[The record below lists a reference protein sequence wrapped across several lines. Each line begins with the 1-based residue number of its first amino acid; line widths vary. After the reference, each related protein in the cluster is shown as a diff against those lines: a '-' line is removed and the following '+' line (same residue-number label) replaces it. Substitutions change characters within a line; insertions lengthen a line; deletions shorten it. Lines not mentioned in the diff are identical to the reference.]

1 MGVKIGLLDV
11 VEGKWDNTNKLCEL
25 WRAQVCVCISSSD
38 AVAVS
43 EELVQADSACSCGQW
58 NESICPMLE
67 HPHEHVS
74 LAGTDQAQAGQ
85 ILQGG
90 LSAG

>member
-1 MGVKIGLLDV
+1 MWWRESGTTQ
-11 VEGKWDNTNKLCEL
+11 TNYVSYGEHKC
-25 WRAQVCVCISSSD
+25 VCVCISSSD

-58 NESICPMLE
+58 NESICLMLE